1 MRLPR
6 RPRRRPGHDPETIS
20 TLAALDAALAGDR
33 VDAEHADLR
42 EFAVALREE
51 RPRPRP
57 EFELALDLR
66 AHEGFSRD
74 SESGIHRADPA
85 RRRELH
91 TPQRLRTTPLALG
104 TAAALFIVATAV
116 FTTGL
121 LGGEGRDSGT
131 TASAPPGKASPAG
144 DAAGG
149 GAAGAVPQ
157 AAAAPEGS
165 PAGTAESLESP
176 LPPSGIAPGARR
188 RQVERA
194 AEITLSTPRSRIEDV
209 ADDVIRVTDR
219 HGGFV
224 LNSSV
229 STGDRGDAGASLEL
243 RIPAARLPAAVADLS
258 ELGHVRSRTQ
268 SARDITAQF
277 SSPRRRLADALAE
290 RRGLLRQLARADT
303 PNETAAV
310 RARLRAVNR
319 RADRARR
326 ELRALRERASF
337 AAVSVAVEPG
347 AREDTRGDGAWSL
360 GDAARDALDVLGAI
374 AGATIVALAV
384 AVPAGLLAGLAW
396 LAWRAV
402 LRRRRE
408 RALDAAPLAAPPAA
422 D

>member
-1 MRLPR
+1 MRLSR
-6 RPRRRPGHDPETIS
+6 RPRRRPGHDPETIRA
-20 TLAALDAALAGDR
+20 LAALDAALAGDP
-33 VDAEHADLR
+33 VDAGHADLR
-42 EFAVALREE
+42 DLAVALREE

-57 EFELALDLR
+57 EFELGLDLC
-66 AHEGFSRD
+66 AHEGFPRD
-74 SESGIHRADPA
+74 TETGIHRAEPD

-116 FTTGL
+116 LTTGL
-121 LGGEGRDSGT
+121 LGGGGRDSGT
-131 TASAPPGKASPAG
+131 TASAPAGQERSAG
-144 DAAGG
+144 DGAGG
-149 GAAGAVPQ
+149 GATVAVPQ
-157 AAAAPEGS
+157 AAAAPEGA
-165 PAGTAESLESP
+165 PAGTAKSLSAP
-176 LPPSGIAPGARR
+176 SPPSGIAPGARR

-194 AEITLSTPRSRIEDV
+194 AQIVLSTPRSRIEDV
-209 ADDVIRVTDR
+209 ADDVIGVTDR

-224 LNSSV
+224 LDSTV
-229 STGDRGDAGASLEL
+229 SAGDRGDAGASLEL
-243 RIPAARLPAAVADLS
+243 RIPAARLPAAIADLS

-268 SARDITAQF
+268 SARDVTAQF

-319 RADRARR
+319 RIDRARR
-326 ELRALRERASF
+326 ELRALRERVSF
-337 AAVSVAVEPG
+337 AAVSVTVEAG
-347 AREDTRGDGAWSL
+347 ARGDSGADGGWSL

-384 AVPAGLLAGLAW
+384 AVPAGLLAGVAW
-396 LAWRAV
+396 LAYRAV
-402 LRRRRE
+402 VRRRRE
-408 RALDAAPLAAPPAA
+408 RALDAGPVAAPPAT

>member
-1 MRLPR
+1 MRL
-6 RPRRRPGHDPETIS
+6 RRRHEQDPETIR

-33 VDAEHADLR
+33 VDAGHDDLR
-42 EFAVALREE
+42 ELAVALRDE

-57 EFELALDLR
+57 EFELVLDLR
-66 AHEGFSRD
+66 AREGFPR
-74 SESGIHRADPA
+74 EGGTGIQDA
-85 RRRELH
+85 RVAPRRESRKLR
-91 TPQRLRTTPLALG
+91 RLRATPLALG

-116 FTTGL
+116 LTSGV
-121 LGGEGRDSGT
+121 LGGGGDDLGSTRAPAVGQVTQQSEDS
-131 TASAPPGKASPAG
+131 AG
-144 DAAGG
+144 SG
-149 GAAGAVPQ
+149 
-157 AAAAPEGS
+157 AAAPALSSAPEPGN
-165 PAGTAESLESP
+165 
-176 LPPSGIAPGARR
+176 SGVAPRAKARK
-188 RQVERA
+188 VVRA
-194 AEITLSTPRSRIEDV
+194 AELTLSTPRSSIEDV

-224 LNSSV
+224 LDSSV
-229 STGDRGDAGASLEL
+229 SSGDRGDAGASLEL
-243 RIPAARLPAAVADLS
+243 RIPADRLTAAVADLS

-268 SARDITAQF
+268 STSDITAQF

-310 RARLRAVNR
+310 KARLRSVNR

-326 ELRALRERASF
+326 ELRALRERVSF

-347 AREDTRGDGAWSL
+347 SGKSVDGGWSL
-360 GDAARDALDVLGAI
+360 GDAARDALDVLGAV

-384 AVPAGLLAGLAW
+384 AVPAAVLAGLAW
-396 LAWRAV
+396 MARGAV

-408 RALDAAPLAAPPAA
+408 RVLDAPVVRSSAA